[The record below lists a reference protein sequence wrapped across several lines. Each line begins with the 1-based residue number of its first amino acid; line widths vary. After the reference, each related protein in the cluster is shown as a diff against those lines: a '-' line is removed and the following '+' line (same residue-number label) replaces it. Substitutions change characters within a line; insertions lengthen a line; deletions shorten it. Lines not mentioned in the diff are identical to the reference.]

1 MTCMNFMRRFSI
13 RMRMYG
19 AVIIV
24 AALMAALGGAGLW
37 GLSRLSALDNRFVT
51 DTYRSTVS
59 LTSLRMAIN
68 DVRRFEK
75 DMIIAY
81 EKPDVVGSLLPR
93 WNQALDN
100 ARRLAKDLAADPAG
114 PRAAGARKVEES
126 LATYAERTPSILKNV
141 HAGGYDSATV
151 ADKMLARAKTVVQE
165 AEDEI
170 DRMLVQLAA
179 DAGLAQKERA
189 EETRRIQA
197 LFAVA
202 VLLSIAVVMPS
213 TLLNS
218 RSICQPLAQARSL
231 ADAIASS
238 NLANRVQADGADE
251 TTDMLRSLD
260 HMQASLST
268 VVGQVRAS
276 AESVQVASAEVASG
290 NADLSQRT
298 ERAAANI
305 QETASSMEEL
315 TAKVKQSAEA
325 AAQANQLVS
334 SAFEAAQR
342 GGSVV
347 QQVVQNMEDIS
358 LSSRKIAEI
367 TAVIDSIA
375 FQTNILALNAAVEAA
390 RAGEQGRGF
399 AVVAGEVR
407 GLAHNSAEAAK
418 QIKKLI
424 ETSVDK
430 VASGSKLVGDAGST
444 MKDILSSVQRVSG
457 IIGKITAS
465 SVEQSEQ
472 IGQING
478 SVSQLDQMT
487 QQNAALVEQ
496 STAAAASLSEQA
508 ARLTQVV
515 ATFRLANGGA
525 QTAR

>member
-13 RMRMYG
+13 RVRMYG
-19 AVIIV
+19 AVIMV
-24 AALMAALGGAGLW
+24 AALLAALGGAGLW
-37 GLSRLSALDNRFVT
+37 GLSRLSALDHRFVT

-59 LTSLRMAIN
+59 LTSLRMAIS

-75 DMIIAY
+75 DMLLAY
-81 EKPDVVGSLLPR
+81 DKPEVVGSFLPR
-93 WNQALDN
+93 WAQALDN
-100 ARRLAKDLAADPAG
+100 ARRLAKDLADPDS
-114 PRAAGARKVEES
+114 PRADSIRKIEQS

-141 HAGGYDSATV
+141 HAGGYDTAAV
-151 ADKMLARAKTVVQE
+151 ADKMLSRAKTVIQE

-179 DAGLAQKERA
+179 DAEQSQKARA
-189 EETRRIQA
+189 EATSRIQA

-218 RSICQPLAQARSL
+218 RSICQPLEQARSL
-231 ADAIASS
+231 ADAIAAS
-238 NLANRVQADGADE
+238 NLSSRVEASGADE
-251 TTDMLRSLD
+251 TTAMLRSLD

-315 TAKVKQSAEA
+315 TTKVKQSAEA

-444 MKDILSSVQRVSG
+444 MNDILSSVQRVSG

-465 SVEQSEQ
+465 AVQQSEQ

-508 ARLTQVV
+508 TRLTEVV
-515 ATFRLANGGA
+515 STFRLA
-525 QTAR
+525 